1 MSTNQLADNHDH
13 VRSYYAATQNDATGY
28 PELQGDVTCDVCV
41 VGGGSAGMS
50 TAIELAE
57 KGLSVVLLEGVKI
70 GWGASGRNGGQV
82 IGGWN
87 QGFESLEKQYGS
99 GVSDLFWDMS
109 EEGKRIILERIKK
122 YDIDC
127 DFKAGY
133 VSAAIKQR
141 HMDELQD
148 YNEYRSKRG
157 YPHEVINLDQ
167 STIKQH
173 VNSDRYIGCILD
185 MGNGHLHPLNLIK
198 GEARA
203 ATQLGV
209 SIYEMSPVNRIDYGS
224 EVRLHTDK
232 GRVMAKQVALCGNTF
247 LNNLVPKLRSKIMPA
262 GTYIIATEP
271 LEPSVANSLMPSGAA
286 ACDMNYVLDYFRMTP
301 DNRMLF
307 GGGVTYSGT
316 DPKSIE
322 GLMLPKLQKVF
333 PQIAQAK
340 IAFQWGGMI
349 DLSVTRVPH
358 VGRVTDNVFYTQG
371 FSGHGV
377 VQTRIAG
384 RILAEV
390 IAGQAGRFDMWNKI
404 KHHDFPGGRLLR
416 MPGLMLG
423 TAWFRLQDYL

>member
-1 MSTNQLADNHDH
+1 MTTNQLKNNHQH
-13 VRSYYAATQNDATGY
+13 VDSYYAATQNDTTSY
-28 PELQGDVTCDVCV
+28 PTLQGDVTCDVCV
-41 VGGGSAGMS
+41 VGGGSAGLS

-87 QGFESLEKQYGS
+87 QEFQSLEKQYGS
-99 GVSDLFWDMS
+99 AVADLFWDMS
-109 EEGKRIILERIKK
+109 EEGKHIILERIKK
-122 YDIDC
+122 YDINC

-133 VSAAIKQR
+133 VLAAIKQR
-141 HMDELQD
+141 QMDELES
-148 YNEYRSKRG
+148 YNAYRTQRG
-157 YPHEVINLDQ
+157 YPHEVISLDK
-167 STIKQH
+167 SAIKDHIQ
-173 VNSDRYIGCILD
+173 SDRYLGGILD
-185 MGNGHLHPLNLIK
+185 LGNGHLHPLNLMK

-203 ATQLGV
+203 AAQLGV
-209 SIYEMSPVNRIDYGS
+209 SIYEMSPVTHIDYGK
-224 EVRLHTDK
+224 EVTLHTK
-232 GRVMAKQVALCGNTF
+232 MGRVKAKQVALCGNTF
-247 LNNLVPKLRSKIMPA
+247 LDNLVPKLRAKIMPA
-262 GTYIIATEP
+262 GTYIITTEQ
-271 LEPSVANSLMPSGAA
+271 LDDAVAEQLMPSQAA

-307 GGGVTYSGT
+307 GGGVTYSGS
-316 DPKSIE
+316 DPKSIAA
-322 GLMLPKLQKVF
+322 LMQPKLIKVF
-333 PQIAQAK
+333 PQLAQAK
-340 IAFQWGGMI
+340 IEYQWGGMI
-349 DLSVTRVPH
+349 DLSVNRVPH
-358 VGRVTDNVFYTQG
+358 VGRVTDNVYYTQG

-390 IAGQAGRFDMWNKI
+390 IAGQSGRYDLWNKI

>member
-1 MSTNQLADNHDH
+1 
-13 VRSYYAATQNDATGY
+13 
-28 PELQGDVTCDVCV
+28 
-41 VGGGSAGMS
+41 
-50 TAIELAE
+50 
-57 KGLSVVLLEGVKI
+57 
-70 GWGASGRNGGQV
+70 
-82 IGGWN
+82 
-87 QGFESLEKQYGS
+87 
-99 GVSDLFWDMS
+99 
-109 EEGKRIILERIKK
+109 
-122 YDIDC
+122 
-127 DFKAGY
+127 
-133 VSAAIKQR
+133 
-141 HMDELQD
+141 
-148 YNEYRSKRG
+148 
-157 YPHEVINLDQ
+157 
-167 STIKQH
+167 
-173 VNSDRYIGCILD
+173 
-185 MGNGHLHPLNLIK
+185 
-198 GEARA
+198 
-203 ATQLGV
+203 
-209 SIYEMSPVNRIDYGS
+209 
-224 EVRLHTDK
+224 
-232 GRVMAKQVALCGNTF
+232 
-247 LNNLVPKLRSKIMPA
+247 
-262 GTYIIATEP
+262 
-271 LEPSVANSLMPSGAA
+271 VANSLMPSGAA